1 MGNQQQ
7 HPAIQQRENEHRRHD
22 QRVQNAYQNNA
33 PAVRFAEDSGP
44 LEIRD
49 VPTDEVLYALVMS
62 NDWKDI
68 GPAAR
73 LAGMKAKCAALGLDP
88 MTGPFEFI
96 NFNGKVTLYPTKSC
110 TDQLRKNHGVSVTV
124 TASGWDPDAKL
135 FFAKAVA
142 TDRHGRTDEDE
153 AWLDQGGLTPAN
165 ARMKVITKVKRR
177 VTLSICGL
185 GAIAD
190 IAEQYDDA
198 PVGVTIHANQATGA
212 IEGGTRKPDAN
223 DWRRLHAVGHERG
236 LDHDDL
242 KVIAVNRFE
251 LRGTL
256 KTASPSLWG
265 RIEAWLQ
272 DPATTLDDIEAAL
285 GIFDAPESPQT
296 NDSADDGSQ
305 VIETETDA
313 DSPDAD
319 VQDGEFVDD
328 DGVIHGNDFD
338 AGAMATALDEAEAA
352 NDPIADLADELDN
365 IEIGEPAES
374 APSEYDMAVANHV
387 DLIEGAR
394 SAADLRRAA
403 DSWRLTGYQS
413 DAVTRAADKKKAELK
428 TPSTRP
434 VFGQDLPAGD
444 PGENRFTN

>member
-1 MGNQQQ
+1 MGSQQQ
-7 HPAIQQRENEHRRHD
+7 HPAIQQRENDHRRHD
-22 QRVQNAYQNNA
+22 QRVQNSYQNNA
-33 PAVRFAEDSGP
+33 PAVRGVAQDNGP
-44 LEIRD
+44 VDFRD
-49 VPTDEVLYALVMS
+49 VPTDEVLLSLVTT
-62 NDWKDI
+62 NNWKDLS
-68 GPAAR
+68 PAHR
-73 LAGMKAKCAALGLDP
+73 LAGMKAKCQALGIDP

-96 NFNGKVTLYPTKSC
+96 EFKTGTVTLYPTKSC
-110 TDQLRKNHGVSVTV
+110 TDQLRMKHGVTV
-124 TASGWDPDAKL
+124 RITESGWDADAKL

-142 TDRHGRTDEDE
+142 TDRHGREDEDE

-190 IAEQYDDA
+190 IADEFDDSST
-198 PVGVTIHANQATGA
+198 GVRIHANQATGA

-223 DWRRLHAVGHERG
+223 DWRRLHAVGRERG

-256 KTASPSLWG
+256 KTASPALWG
-265 RIEAWLQ
+265 RMEAWLL
-272 DPATTLDDIEAAL
+272 DPATTLEEIERAIGLEPDFDAD
-285 GIFDAPESPQT
+285 DAPESRQT
-296 NDSADDGSQ
+296 HDAYEDVSQ

-328 DGVIHGNDFD
+328 DGVIHG
-338 AGAMATALDEAEAA
+338 G
-352 NDPIADLADELDN
+352 DPIADPIATLAADLDSFEVVN
-365 IEIGEPAES
+365 DG
-374 APSEYDMAVANHV
+374 PSEYDNAVADHV
-387 DLIEGAR
+387 VMIDDAQ
-394 SAADLRRAA
+394 SSADLRRAA

-428 TPSTRP
+428 PPSTRP
-434 VFGQDLPAGD
+434 VFGQDLPDGE
-444 PGENRFTN
+444 PGANRHTS